1 MHIQMLLPLDR
12 YVLTTHDSYYKAHL
26 AVFPT
31 TIKETQVMLW
41 SCGVVGRGSSGMRT
55 GSVTAGM
62 KILNSYNRVSGSLF
76 KTICLFT
83 VGSIVIL

>member
-31 TIKETQVMLW
+31 TIKETQVMQRSDSFKNLNFRLLIQP
-41 SCGVVGRGSSGMRT
+41 GLLHF
-55 GSVTAGM
+55 SVLGP
-62 KILNSYNRVSGSLF
+62 ILSVFL
-76 KTICLFT
+76 CL
-83 VGSIVIL
+83 

>member
-41 SCGVVGRGSSGMRT
+41 SCGVVGRVSGMRT

-62 KILNSYNRVSGSLF
+62 KILNSYNRVSGF
-76 KTICLFT
+76 IFETIRWEL
-83 VGSIVIL
+83 

>member
-41 SCGVVGRGSSGMRT
+41 SCGVVGRGS
-55 GSVTAGM
+55 VTAGL

-76 KTICLFT
+76 ETW
-83 VGSIVIL
+83 

>member
-41 SCGVVGRGSSGMRT
+41 SCGVVGRGSSSMRG

-62 KILNSYNRVSGSLF
+62 KILNSYNRVSGSIF
-76 KTICLFT
+76 ETIWWEL
-83 VGSIVIL
+83 